1 MSNDLFEELG
11 PMGQVFMSGV
21 RAIKEKKKSDEE
33 SQGLLSGQLSNV
45 GGFIYKLLFPIPIPI
60 K

>member
-45 GGFIYKLLFPIPIPI
+45 GGFI
-60 K
+60 

>member
-1 MSNDLFEELG
+1 MDDDIFSELG
-11 PMGQVFMSGV
+11 PMGQALMSGV

-45 GGFIYKLLFPIPIPI
+45 SVYI
-60 K
+60 